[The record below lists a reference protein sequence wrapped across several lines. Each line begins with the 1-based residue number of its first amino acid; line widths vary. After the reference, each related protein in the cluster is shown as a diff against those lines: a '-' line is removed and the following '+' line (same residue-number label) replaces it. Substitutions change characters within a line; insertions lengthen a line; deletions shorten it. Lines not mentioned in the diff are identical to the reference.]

1 MVTVG
6 AMLGLV
12 RVLAVAVAGSVGA
25 LCRYGLGVAVGVQSF
40 PWTTLGINV
49 LGSFLLGV
57 VLVAGPSWLSGST
70 VTALTVGFL
79 GAFTTFSTFS
89 FETQT
94 LLRTG
99 RGSAAVGYVVL
110 SVVLGVVAAA
120 IGYVLGRVFVD

>member
-1 MVTVG
+1 VVTVG

>member
-1 MVTVG
+1 
-6 AMLGLV
+6 MLGLV

-57 VLVAGPSWLSGST
+57 VLVAGPSWLSGSA
-70 VTALTVGFL
+70 VTALAVGFL

-89 FETQT
+89 FETQM

-120 IGYVLGRVFVD
+120 VGYALAQTLVD

>member
-1 MVTVG
+1 
-6 AMLGLV
+6 MLGLV

-25 LCRYGLGVAVGVQSF
+25 LCRYGLGVAVGIQSF

-120 IGYVLGRVFVD
+120 VGYVLAQTLVD